1 MLISNCESIR
11 GERSLRLSLNVTS
24 LFGVQYCSCI
34 VIYEGKLT
42 VRPDK
47 ELFGSWRS
55 RYVDLDFHFELTP
68 PNRQCDPV
76 GLPLGDRL
84 FKTRPDNGLE
94 QQGPIRPL
102 LRLFCLTWLR

>member
-34 VIYEGKLT
+34 VIYEAKLT

-55 RYVDLDFHFELTP
+55 KYVDLDFHFELTG
-68 PNRQCDPV
+68 RIILQIDSV
-76 GLPLGDRL
+76 TSRL
-84 FKTRPDNGLE
+84 T
-94 QQGPIRPL
+94 IR
-102 LRLFCLTWLR
+102 RSVIQDKIR